1 MQKWKEN
8 CLTKATP
15 ADQLQTR
22 VATLG
27 FQGPAA
33 CLETML
39 SHPPA
44 LSHDL
49 LAEVIQKNKP
59 KPANVKSNGIELM
72 QSFPIGRER

>member
-8 CLTKATP
+8 CLTKANP
-15 ADQLQTR
+15 AADTR
-22 VATLG
+22 VETPG

-49 LAEVIQKNKP
+49 LAEVIQKKKP